1 MSPLVWFAN
10 FFSRRITRSSNQ
22 VIFYDQFW
30 LKLSSTKSPVWSK
43 FLDFKVKLVQN
54 SSQVK
59 HINFYFRLKKQISWY
74 WRISKY
80 SLDHMNVSRS
90 EYSYQVFLHIS
101 NYFRFFSSS
110 AHCTLRRIVSMIS
123 YPKVSQAS
131 SSTLLCQFVSCLAV
145 NFKFT
150 VVLKLLV
157 TPLRSLPVSLGTLVS
172 WKNF

>member
-1 MSPLVWFAN
+1 M
-10 FFSRRITRSSNQ
+10 I
-22 VIFYDQFW
+22 
-30 LKLSSTKSPVWSK
+30 KLSSTEAP
-43 FLDFKVKLVQN
+43 LDV
-54 SSQVK
+54 SSLTLRCNLYK
-59 HINFYFRLKKQISWY
+59 ILLLKKQISWY

-80 SLDHMNVSRS
+80 SLDHMNVSTS

-110 AHCTLRRIVSMIS
+110 VHCKLRRIVSMRS
-123 YPKVSQAS
+123 YPKVSQAF

-172 WKNF
+172 WKKILEN